1 MNGWDF
7 DGVISIGIYPGP
19 ADIIITG
26 RSFDEAHYVNGI
38 LKERG
43 ITNAVYFNPMTK
55 KSRQTGTIT
64 SRENSGRH
72 KATVI
77 KMLQDNEVELNIFF
91 EDDEIQIE
99 EIRKVHPKLKIV
111 HLVHDLV
118 VK

>member
-1 MNGWDF
+1 MNGFDF
-7 DGVISIGIYPGP
+7 DGVVSIGVHPGP
-19 ADIIITG
+19 NDVIITG
-26 RSFDEAHYVNGI
+26 RSFDEASYVNEILRRKGI
-38 LKERG
+38 H
-43 ITNAVYFNPMTK
+43 NAVFFQPMTK
-55 KSRQTGTIT
+55 ERRESGTET
-64 SRENSGRH
+64 ARRNSGRH

-77 KMLQDNEVELNIFF
+77 KMLKENEVELNIFF